1 MGGAMFP
8 FGRKDKSVS
17 KNPSKLNDYMILQS
31 IIDDGIK
38 SAAEEISGLEKTV
51 DALTNEIGEAKGRI
65 AEAEKKSRA
74 LQKRR
79 KSVNDAIIGEKA
91 IVLTDSEMD
100 AIAVRRKENEL
111 RTAFISVNGGA
122 KFEVSGDVVIGR
134 SRECDVVISDLLVS
148 RKHAVISR
156 KNDGYWIED
165 LGSTNGTVLQGK
177 KMPKSSSI
185 KLETPCSISIGAAKI
200 LFTFK

>member
-1 MGGAMFP
+1 MFP

-51 DALTNEIGEAKGRI
+51 DALTNEIGEAKERI

-111 RTAFISVNGGA
+111 
-122 KFEVSGDVVIGR
+122 
-134 SRECDVVISDLLVS
+134 
-148 RKHAVISR
+148 
-156 KNDGYWIED
+156 
-165 LGSTNGTVLQGK
+165 
-177 KMPKSSSI
+177 
-185 KLETPCSISIGAAKI
+185 
-200 LFTFK
+200 

>member
-1 MGGAMFP
+1 MFP

-122 KFEVSGDVVIGR
+122 KVKVSGDVVIGR

-177 KMPKSSSI
+177 KMQKSSSI
-185 KLETPCSISIGAAKI
+185 KLETPCSISIGSAKI